1 MEKSNCL
8 SSLSWDWITLN
19 ARFLSTA
26 HPQEGFSLEHRSS
39 RQVIQ
44 SQGTELHNPYSCT
57 RVITPTLSSKVGLFK
72 LSCTAHYLT
81 ASRTSHIKFF
91 PSTNLYAH
99 FKSGINKWNQN
110 ESFYTCLRWKRWH
123 NNETTTFAR
132 VSGRDF
138 SQKKAHFS
146 SSCSC
151 CDMIKGDGSGSKY
164 KQVLTYSC
172 FFLLS
177 FADIFLFHLFWLFC
191 LWAAYGI
198 TASSISGL
206 RQGSVVHSLTWNCQ
220 LLSFCQLRT

>member
-99 FKSGINKWNQN
+99 FKSGENKWNQN

-138 SQKKAHFS
+138 SQKKHTFLLLVLAAIWLRVMEVEANTS
-146 SSCSC
+146 RSSPTLVSSCYHLQTSFFFISF
-151 CDMIKGDGSGSKY
+151 D
-164 KQVLTYSC
+164 C
-172 FFLLS
+172 FAFGLPMASLPVPFL
-177 FADIFLFHLFWLFC
+177 A
-191 LWAAYGI
+191 
-198 TASSISGL
+198 
-206 RQGSVVHSLTWNCQ
+206 
-220 LLSFCQLRT
+220 